1 MRRHDRGIHRTMV
14 KEAIEAVAALEEDE
28 RLGAMITVIEGPD
41 AGSVVVVD
49 RSDGR
54 IAGDDA
60 PWFDEDV
67 HSDAC
72 DLMDREE
79 SKSLTYGERRIFID
93 TIAPSPIMMIFGA
106 GHIAQPLSLF
116 ARELGFRVVV
126 ADARATWATPERF
139 PNVDELIVAWPDAV
153 FDHIAPDRRT
163 YVVLLSHDS
172 RFEIPVFE
180 AVHEKPIRYLGA
192 MGSRRTHGL
201 RVERLRTEGW
211 TAEQIDTIHGPIG
224 LDLKGRSPAETAVAI
239 LAEVIQ
245 VRYGAGSA
253 TSLRGTDAAI
263 HTVQEIA

>member
-1 MRRHDRGIHRTMV
+1 MV
-14 KEAIEAVAALEEDE
+14 TGVLDAISQLKSQE

-41 AGSVVVVD
+41 MGSVVVTD
-49 RSDGR
+49 RADGL

-67 HSDAC
+67 ASDARG
-72 DLMDREE
+72 LMDREE
-79 SKSLTYGERRIFID
+79 SRSLAYGSRRIFID
-93 TIAPSPIMMIFGA
+93 IIAPSPVMLIFGA

-139 PNVDELIVAWPDAV
+139 PNVDELIVAWPDGV
-153 FDHIAPDRRT
+153 FDHIEADRRV

-172 RFEIPVFE
+172 RFEIPVFQ
-180 AVHEKPIRYLGA
+180 AVHGKPIRYLGA

-201 RVERLRTEGW
+201 RVERLVAEGW
-211 TAEQIDTIHGPIG
+211 SDAELATIHGPIG
-224 LDLKGRSPAETAVAI
+224 LDLKGRSPAETAIAI
-239 LAEVIQ
+239 LAEIVQ

-253 TSLRGTDAAI
+253 DPLRGSNAAI
-263 HTVQEIA
+263 HAT